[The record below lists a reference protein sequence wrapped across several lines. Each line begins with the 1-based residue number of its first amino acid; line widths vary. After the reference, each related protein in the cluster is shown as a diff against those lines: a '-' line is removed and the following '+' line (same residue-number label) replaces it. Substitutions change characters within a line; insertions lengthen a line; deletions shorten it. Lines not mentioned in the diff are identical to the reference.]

1 MNRSI
6 LHLKGI
12 SKNYGTLEA
21 IKEIDL
27 NIFEGEFFSII
38 GPSGCGKTTL
48 LRVLAGFEIPDSG
61 SLYIENINM
70 QNVPPNKRPINMVFQ
85 SYALFPHMNVLD
97 NVAFGL
103 RVDGVARGEQ
113 TQLVK
118 SMLSLVK
125 LSGLENR
132 LPHQLSGGQLQ
143 RVALARALIKKPRVL
158 LLDEPLSALDAKL
171 RNEMRQELI
180 RLQKSLGITF
190 ILVTHDQQE
199 ALSMA
204 DRIAVMNDGT
214 IQQVAS
220 PSYLYEFPSNKFVA
234 DFIGSINF
242 IECQLSEIDG
252 DIFKFITR
260 ISKDAFTVE
269 GNKSIR
275 IGQDCWLGI
284 RPEKI
289 SFKDSDVVNP
299 HHNKLSGVV
308 TNITYFGQASMYHVE
323 VTGEKTAT
331 INVMENHS
339 QRSSY
344 ATNKV
349 GDSVVLCWSTESTS
363 VFTS

>member
-6 LHLKGI
+6 VQLKGI
-12 SKNYGTLEA
+12 SKNYGALEA
-21 IKEIDL
+21 IRKIDL
-27 NIFEGEFFSII
+27 NILEGEFFSII

-70 QNVPPNKRPINMVFQ
+70 QNVPPNERPINMVFQ

-113 TQLVK
+113 SQLVK

-143 RVALARALIKKPRVL
+143 RVALARALIKKPQVL

-171 RNEMRQELI
+171 RNEMREELI

-204 DRIAVMNDGT
+204 DRIAVMNDGA

-242 IECQLSEIDG
+242 IGCQLSEIDG
-252 DIFKFITR
+252 DVFKVITG
-260 ISKDAFTVE
+260 ISKDEFTVE
-269 GNKSIR
+269 GNNSLR
-275 IGQDCWLGI
+275 IAQDCWLGI

-289 SFKDSDVVNP
+289 SFEDADEVNSYP
-299 HHNKLSGVV
+299 NKLSGVV
-308 TNITYFGQASMYHVE
+308 KNITYFGQASMYHVE
-323 VTGEKTAT
+323 VIGEKTAT
-331 INVMENHS
+331 ITVIENHS
-339 QRSSY
+339 QRSSCT
-344 ATNKV
+344 TNKV
-349 GDSVVLCWSTESTS
+349 GDSVVLCWSTKSALL
-363 VFTS
+363 FTS

>member
-70 QNVPPNKRPINMVFQ
+70 QNVPPNNRPINMVFQ

-171 RNEMRQELI
+171 RNEMRQ
-180 RLQKSLGITF
+180 
-190 ILVTHDQQE
+190 
-199 ALSMA
+199 
-204 DRIAVMNDGT
+204 
-214 IQQVAS
+214 
-220 PSYLYEFPSNKFVA
+220 
-234 DFIGSINF
+234 
-242 IECQLSEIDG
+242 
-252 DIFKFITR
+252 
-260 ISKDAFTVE
+260 
-269 GNKSIR
+269 
-275 IGQDCWLGI
+275 
-284 RPEKI
+284 
-289 SFKDSDVVNP
+289 
-299 HHNKLSGVV
+299 
-308 TNITYFGQASMYHVE
+308 
-323 VTGEKTAT
+323 
-331 INVMENHS
+331 
-339 QRSSY
+339 
-344 ATNKV
+344 
-349 GDSVVLCWSTESTS
+349 
-363 VFTS
+363 

>member
-1 MNRSI
+1 M
-6 LHLKGI
+6 
-12 SKNYGTLEA
+12 
-21 IKEIDL
+21 
-27 NIFEGEFFSII
+27 
-38 GPSGCGKTTL
+38 
-48 LRVLAGFEIPDSG
+48 
-61 SLYIENINM
+61 
-70 QNVPPNKRPINMVFQ
+70 
-85 SYALFPHMNVLD
+85 
-97 NVAFGL
+97 
-103 RVDGVARGEQ
+103 
-113 TQLVK
+113 
-118 SMLSLVK
+118 
-125 LSGLENR
+125 
-132 LPHQLSGGQLQ
+132 
-143 RVALARALIKKPRVL
+143 ALARALIKKARFL

-269 GNKSIR
+269 GNKSLR

-344 ATNKV
+344 TTNKV
-349 GDSVVLCWSTESTS
+349 GDSVVLCWSTESIS

>member
-6 LHLKGI
+6 LQLKGI

-143 RVALARALIKKPRVL
+143 RV
-158 LLDEPLSALDAKL
+158 
-171 RNEMRQELI
+171 
-180 RLQKSLGITF
+180 
-190 ILVTHDQQE
+190 
-199 ALSMA
+199 
-204 DRIAVMNDGT
+204 DR
-214 IQQVAS
+214 
-220 PSYLYEFPSNKFVA
+220 
-234 DFIGSINF
+234 
-242 IECQLSEIDG
+242 
-252 DIFKFITR
+252 
-260 ISKDAFTVE
+260 
-269 GNKSIR
+269 
-275 IGQDCWLGI
+275 
-284 RPEKI
+284 
-289 SFKDSDVVNP
+289 
-299 HHNKLSGVV
+299 
-308 TNITYFGQASMYHVE
+308 
-323 VTGEKTAT
+323 
-331 INVMENHS
+331 
-339 QRSSY
+339 
-344 ATNKV
+344 
-349 GDSVVLCWSTESTS
+349 
-363 VFTS
+363 

>member
-6 LHLKGI
+6 VQLKGI

-27 NIFEGEFFSII
+27 DIFEGEFFSII

-70 QNVPPNKRPINMVFQ
+70 QNVPPNKRSINMVFQ

-103 RVDGVARGEQ
+103 KVDGVARDEQ
-113 TQLVK
+113 ARRVK

-132 LPHQLSGGQLQ
+132 LPQQLSGGQLQ
-143 RVALARALIKKPRVL
+143 RVALARALIKKPQVL

-180 RLQKSLGITF
+180 RLQKNLGITF
-190 ILVTHDQQE
+190 ILITHDQQE

-204 DRIAVMNDGT
+204 DRIAVMNEGT

-220 PSYLYEFPSNKFVA
+220 PSDLYEFPSNKFVA

-242 IECQLSEIDG
+242 IGCQLSEIDG
-252 DIFKFITR
+252 DVFKVITR

-269 GNKSIR
+269 GNNSLR

-289 SFKDSDVVNP
+289 NFEDADVVNS

-308 TNITYFGQASMYHVE
+308 KNITYFGQASMYHVE

-339 QRSSY
+339 QRSRHT
-344 ATNKV
+344 TNKV
-349 GDSVVLCWSTESTS
+349 GDSVVLCWSIESS
-363 VFTS
+363 SLFTS

>member
-6 LHLKGI
+6 LQLKGI

-214 IQQVAS
+214 IQQ
-220 PSYLYEFPSNKFVA
+220 
-234 DFIGSINF
+234 
-242 IECQLSEIDG
+242 LSLIH
-252 DIFKFITR
+252 I
-260 ISKDAFTVE
+260 
-269 GNKSIR
+269 
-275 IGQDCWLGI
+275 
-284 RPEKI
+284 
-289 SFKDSDVVNP
+289 
-299 HHNKLSGVV
+299 
-308 TNITYFGQASMYHVE
+308 
-323 VTGEKTAT
+323 
-331 INVMENHS
+331 
-339 QRSSY
+339 
-344 ATNKV
+344 
-349 GDSVVLCWSTESTS
+349 
-363 VFTS
+363 

>member
-6 LHLKGI
+6 VQLKGI

-48 LRVLAGFEIPDSG
+48 LRVLSGFEIPDSG

-70 QNVPPNKRPINMVFQ
+70 QNVPPNKRSINMVFQ

-252 DIFKFITR
+252 DVFKFITR
-260 ISKDAFTVE
+260 ISKDIFTVE
-269 GNKSIR
+269 GNKSLW

-344 ATNKV
+344 TTNKI

-363 VFTS
+363 LFTS